1 MGYDRSVSGVR
12 GEAREMLGT
21 WELILIVVVVI
32 LLFGAKRIPEVA
44 RGIGKGIKE
53 FRKGLEGKEE
63 GEGKGKN
70 TAPKREDSNSP
81 DDQES

>member
-1 MGYDRSVSGVR
+1 MF
-12 GEAREMLGT
+12 GT
-21 WELILIVVVVI
+21 WELILIVVVVV

-63 GEGKGKN
+63 PEDGGKD
-70 TAPKREDSNSP
+70 TARIQESSELP
-81 DDQES
+81 DDKKT

>member
-1 MGYDRSVSGVR
+1 MF
-12 GEAREMLGT
+12 GT
-21 WELILIVVVVI
+21 WELILIVVVVV

-63 GEGKGKN
+63 PEDKGKD
-70 TAPKREDSNSP
+70 TTLKQESSELP
-81 DDQES
+81 DDKKT